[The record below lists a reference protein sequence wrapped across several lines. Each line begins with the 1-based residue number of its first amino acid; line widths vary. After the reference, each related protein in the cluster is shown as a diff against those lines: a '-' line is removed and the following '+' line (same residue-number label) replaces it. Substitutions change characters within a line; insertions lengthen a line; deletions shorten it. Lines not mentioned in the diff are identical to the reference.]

1 MLFFK
6 RKSSDASQSMMN
18 ENSSTIEV
26 NTSKC
31 PRLESE
37 DHPNIYFNINNL
49 ERDPRL
55 CPRIWE
61 YPINQRYE
69 VIQAYL
75 EMGSYQ
81 ICFSEYPFSVDKN
94 PRRFQSSYCQDL
106 LNQPLH
112 IDKIINA
119 QKILHILANK
129 VRHKIREDIGDSKFI
144 SLLMRHV
151 MSQGYD
157 GASKMQDEWNGFQA
171 LFLNDCPYAYYV
183 HYLAHRFQLALVA
196 ASREVIPIHN
206 LFSELNCIVNIIN
219 ASSKCHDQ
227 LQAAQAIEIAN
238 MLAID
243 ELETSK
249 GLKQIGTMKQAG
261 ETCCNSHFS
270 SVCSLIKMFD
280 TTCSVLENATESGS
294 NYSIHGDAATS
305 YKKITSFDFVFIL
318 HLLKEIMGITYI
330 LCQQLHKKSQDIVNH
345 NIDVLDMDSPYVVKH
360 GHHQHVNFNMEHH
373 YHVEIFNAAIDSQLL
388 ELNSRFNEQTIYL
401 LILSSA
407 LDPKNAYKSFVKIE
421 RR

>member
-1 MLFFK
+1 
-6 RKSSDASQSMMN
+6 MMN

-75 EMGSYQ
+75 EMG
-81 ICFSEYPFSVDKN
+81 IPEDFS
-94 PRRFQSSYCQDL
+94 L
-106 LNQPLH
+106 LSFANFLE
-112 IDKIINA
+112 
-119 QKILHILANK
+119 ILHILANK
-129 VRHKIREDIGDSKFI
+129 VRHKIREDIGDSKFYI
-144 SLLMRHV
+144 IIDEARDEKYVLFLDINCLDV
-151 MSQGYD
+151 QNIQGQGYD

-270 SVCSLIKMFD
+270 SVCSMIKMFD

-407 LDPKNAYKSFVKIE
+407 LDPKNACKSFVKIE